1 MPASTSRKDLAE
13 NPNLARRKIPH
24 ITLDNLIGC
33 MLELMPA
40 SVKEMGGCIGK

>member
-13 NPNLARRKIPH
+13 NPILALRKILYV
-24 ITLDNLIGC
+24 TLENLIGC

-40 SVKEMGGCIGK
+40 SVKEMWGYIGK